1 MYATIA
7 LYAIDVT
14 NSTICKFIVVTFTI
28 VTIVVCIT
36 IALDATN
43 VTNITIVANSTN
55 VIY

>member
-36 IALDATN
+36 IAFDATN